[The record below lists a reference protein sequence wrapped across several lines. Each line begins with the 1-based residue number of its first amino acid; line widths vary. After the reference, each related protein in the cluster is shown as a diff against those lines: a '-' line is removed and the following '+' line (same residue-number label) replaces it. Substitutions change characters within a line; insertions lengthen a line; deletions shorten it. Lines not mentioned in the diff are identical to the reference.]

1 MRNIADVNINTKKIA
16 NDINRFY
23 ISYLGTDNDP
33 LGGLAYTNKQ
43 VRRPRPALLQ
53 FSHCIHFFFQIIKQC
68 QHLFLN
74 RYIKRRRWFIRN
86 QQIRLSR

>member
-1 MRNIADVNINTKKIA
+1 MRNIADVKINTREIA

-33 LGGLAYTNKQ
+33 LRGLAYTNKQ

-53 FSHCIHFFFQIIKQC
+53 FSHCIHFFFQINKLLVNNWYSQAGIATC
-68 QHLFLN
+68 QLPT
-74 RYIKRRRWFIRN
+74 K
-86 QQIRLSR
+86 